1 MSSGSD
7 GAATIELQGI
17 EVPYVRRGSG
27 QPLLLLHGGGGPQAA
42 MPFFDRL
49 AERFDVIAPVHPGFA
64 GTRIPDQFDDI
75 EDLVYLYLDLMDA
88 LDLKDA
94 VLMGFSMGGWTAA
107 EIAVRTTHRLDK
119 LILVDS
125 VGVKPGDRET
135 RDIADVFG
143 LPGPDIAKLMFHDP
157 SKGPDLG
164 AMTDDQLTMIAAN
177 RIALA
182 MYTWD
187 PYMHNPKLPQRLH
200 RVDVPTLLIW
210 GESDGL
216 VTVDYAK
223 AFQGMIPGAKL
234 VTVAEAGHSPQVEQ
248 PDVFIDHVISFAAS

>member
-17 EVPYVRRGSG
+17 ELPYVRRGSG

-42 MPFFDRL
+42 FPFFDRL
-49 AERFDVIAPVHPGFA
+49 TERFDVIAPVHPGFD
-64 GTRIPDQFDDI
+64 GTRIPDQFDGI
-75 EDLVYLYLDLMDA
+75 PDLVYLYLDL
-88 LDLKDA
+88 LDSLNLEDV

-107 EIAVRTTHRLDK
+107 EIAVRSTQRLSK

-135 RDIADVFG
+135 RDIADVFA
-143 LPGPDIAKLMFHDP
+143 LPGPEVAKLMFHDP
-157 SKGPDLG
+157 SKAPNM
-164 AMTDDQLTMIAAN
+164 AEMTDEQLTMIASN

-182 MYTWD
+182 MYTWE

-200 RVDVPTLLIW
+200 RVGVPTLLIW

-248 PDVFIDHVISFAAS
+248 PDAFIDHVISFAAS